1 MKVYFN
7 TERMLTIMTYFFGG
21 KTDSAKADYILSASN
36 GNFTLTP
43 TKGNYQTQIIDSVRF
58 LGERKLTKFEPIV
71 QKILQGIPANASIQ
85 FREAGISAINKIAQ
99 ANHTQ
104 FPFG

>member
-1 MKVYFN
+1 
-7 TERMLTIMTYFFGG
+7 MTYFFEG
-21 KTDSAKADYILSASN
+21 KTDSAKADYILSASS
-36 GNFTLTP
+36 GYFTLTP
-43 TKGNYQTQIIDSVRF
+43 THGNYQTQIIDPVRF

-85 FREAGISAINKIAQ
+85 FREAGISTINKIAQ